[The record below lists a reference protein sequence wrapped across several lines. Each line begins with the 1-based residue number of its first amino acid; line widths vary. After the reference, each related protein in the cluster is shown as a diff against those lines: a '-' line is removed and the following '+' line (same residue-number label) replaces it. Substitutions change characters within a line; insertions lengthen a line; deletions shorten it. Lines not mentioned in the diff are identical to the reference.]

1 MKSWQ
6 IEILKSFAS
15 GYSSGFSNGTN
26 NKTKAMK
33 RNAYAYKRFD

>member
-15 GYSSGFSNGTN
+15 GYSNDFFEDLN
-26 NKTKAMK
+26 NKITVMK
-33 RNAYAYKRFD
+33 CNTYGYK